1 MSVQYAIGI
10 DIAKDQVEL
19 RWASQIE
26 PRQISPSQSFANT
39 EDGFQAAHAWLLG
52 QGLVP
57 ASSLVVLEATG
68 VYWEACALWFYA
80 HQYAVSVVN
89 PARVSAF
96 AKTLMRRGKTDPL
109 DARLLV
115 VFALTLHPERW
126 TPPAVEMESL
136 QQIMR
141 QRDAE
146 VHLRS
151 QGKNQLHALEHHAH
165 PSPEVVASVRRI
177 LTTLDTEIAM
187 LEAQFTTRLQEQ
199 PAWQT
204 MLDRIMSVAG
214 VGLVIAGTILTETNA
229 LATFGA
235 SSQLCAYAGITPV
248 PFQSGTSVHRKERI
262 SKIGNPRLRKAM
274 YQAAVCAIR
283 CCAPFRTFYQRL
295 LDHKKP
301 KKVALV
307 AVARKM
313 LRVIFALV
321 KQGTRFDPEYRSKSK
336 KYQFSLDRRI

>member
-1 MSVQYAIGI
+1 MSIQFAIGI
-10 DIAKDQVEL
+10 DIAKDQFEL
-19 RWASQIE
+19 RWAPQAA
-26 PRQISPSQSFANT
+26 PQTISPSQSFANT
-39 EDGFQAAHAWLLG
+39 EDGLQAAHAWLLT
-52 QGLVP
+52 QGVVP
-57 ASSLVVLEATG
+57 ADSLIVMEATG
-68 VYWEACALWFYA
+68 VYWEACALGFHAY
-80 HQYAVSVVN
+80 QYPVSVVN

-109 DARLLV
+109 DARRLV
-115 VFALTLHPERW
+115 RFALTLHPERW
-126 TPPAVEMESL
+126 TPPPVEMEML

-146 VHLRS
+146 GHLRS
-151 QGKNQLHALEHHAH
+151 QVHNQLHALEHHAH

-177 LTTLDTEIAM
+177 LTTLDTEIAQ
-187 LEAQFTTRLQEQ
+187 LEHQFTT
-199 PAWQT
+199 
-204 MLDRIMSVAG
+204 IAG

-248 PFQSGTSVHRKERI
+248 PFQSGTSVHRKDRI
-262 SKIGNPRLRKAM
+262 SKIGNPRLRKAL

-283 CCAPFRTFYQRL
+283 CCEPFRSFYQRL
-295 LDHKKP
+295 LDRKKP

-307 AVARKM
+307 AVARKI

-321 KQGTRFDPEYRSKSK
+321 KQGTTFDPAYRSKSK
-336 KYQFSLDRRI
+336 KNSLFS

>member
-1 MSVQYAIGI
+1 MSLQFAIGI
-10 DIAKDQVEL
+10 DIAKDHFEL
-19 RWASQIE
+19 RWAPQAA
-26 PRQISPSQSFANT
+26 PQTISPSQSFANT
-39 EDGFQAAHAWLLG
+39 EDGFQAAHAWLLT
-52 QGLVP
+52 QGVVP
-57 ASSLVVLEATG
+57 TSSLVVMEATG
-68 VYWEACALWFYA
+68 VYWEACALGFHA
-80 HQYAVSVVN
+80 HHYAVSVVN
-89 PARVSAF
+89 PARVAAF

-126 TPPAVEMESL
+126 TPPPVEMEHL
-136 QQIMR
+136 QQMMR
-141 QRDAE
+141 QRDAL

-151 QGKNQLHALEHHAH
+151 QVKNQGHALEHHVH
-165 PSPEVVASVRRI
+165 PSPEVVASVQRL
-177 LTTLDTEIAM
+177 LTTLDTEIAH
-187 LEAQFTTRLQEQ
+187 LEQQFTTSLQAQ
-199 PAWQT
+199 PAWQA
-204 MLDRIMSVAG
+204 MLERIMSIAG
-214 VGLVIAGTILTETNA
+214 VGLVIAGTVLTETNA

-295 LDHKKP
+295 LERKKP

-307 AVARKM
+307 AVARKI

-321 KQGTRFDPEYRSKSK
+321 TQGTNFDPEYCSKSRK
-336 KYQFSLDRRI
+336 T

>member
-1 MSVQYAIGI
+1 MSLHIQFAIGI
-10 DIAKDQVEL
+10 DIGKDQIEV
-19 RWASQIE
+19 RWAPQAE
-26 PRQISPSQSFANT
+26 PQTISPSQSFGNSA
-39 EDGFQAAHAWLLG
+39 EGLQAAHTWLLAHG
-52 QGLVP
+52 VVP
-57 ASSLVVLEATG
+57 TTSLVVMEATG
-68 VYWEACALWFYA
+68 VYWEACALWFHTYA
-80 HQYAVSVVN
+80 YQVSVVN
-89 PARVSAF
+89 PARVAAF

-115 VFALTLHPERW
+115 QFALTLHPERW
-126 TPPAVEMESL
+126 TPPPVEMEAL
-136 QQIMR
+136 QQILR
-141 QRDAE
+141 QRDAT

-151 QGKNQLHALEHHAH
+151 QVKNQLHALEHHAH
-165 PSPEVVASVRRI
+165 PSAEVVASVRRI
-177 LTTLDTEIAM
+177 LTTLDTEIAA
-187 LEAQFTTRLQEQ
+187 LEQQFTTRVHDQ

-204 MLDRIMSVAG
+204 MIDRIMSVAG

-229 LATFGA
+229 LATFRA

-248 PFQSGTSVHRKERI
+248 PFQSGTSVHRKDRI

-295 LDHKKP
+295 LDHQKP
-301 KKVALV
+301 KKVALI

-321 KQGTRFDPEYRSKSK
+321 KQGTRFDPEYCSKSK
-336 KYQFSLDRRI
+336 KISLFS

>member
-1 MSVQYAIGI
+1 MSVQFAIGI
-10 DIAKDQVEL
+10 DIAKDQFEL
-19 RWASQIE
+19 RWAPQAE
-26 PRQISPSQSFANT
+26 PQTISPSQSFANT
-39 EDGFQAAHAWLLG
+39 ADGCQAAHAWLLA

-57 ASSLVVLEATG
+57 ATSLVVMEATG
-68 VYWEACALWFYA
+68 VSWEACALWFHTHAYP
-80 HQYAVSVVN
+80 VSVVN
-89 PARVSAF
+89 PARVAAF

-115 VFALTLHPERW
+115 IFALTLHPERW
-126 TPPAVEMESL
+126 TPPAVEMEAL

-141 QRDAE
+141 QREAT

-151 QGKNQLHALEHHAH
+151 QVKNQLHALEHHVH

-177 LTTLDTEIAM
+177 LTTLDTEIAE
-187 LEAQFTTRLQEQ
+187 LEQQFTTHLHGQ
-199 PAWQT
+199 PAWQA
-204 MLDRIMSVAG
+204 MLDRIMSIAG
-214 VGLVIAGTILTETNA
+214 VGLVIAGTLLTETNA

-248 PFQSGTSVHRKERI
+248 PFQSGSSVHRKERI

-295 LDHKKP
+295 LDRKKP

-307 AVARKM
+307 AVARKI

-321 KQGTRFDPEYRSKSK
+321 KQGTNFDPEYRSKNK
-336 KYQFSLDRRI
+336 KISLFS

>member
-1 MSVQYAIGI
+1 MSMQFAIGI
-10 DIAKDQVEL
+10 DIAKDQFEL
-19 RWASQIE
+19 RWAPQGD
-26 PRQISPSQSFANT
+26 PQTISPSQSFANT
-39 EDGFQAAHAWLLG
+39 EDGLQAAHAWLLT
-52 QGLVP
+52 QGVVP
-57 ASSLVVLEATG
+57 ADSLIVMEATG
-68 VYWEACALWFYA
+68 VYWEACALGFHAY
-80 HQYAVSVVN
+80 QYPVSVVN

-115 VFALTLHPERW
+115 RFALTLHPERW
-126 TPPAVEMESL
+126 TPPPVEMEML

-151 QGKNQLHALEHHAH
+151 QVHNQLHALEHHAH

-177 LTTLDTEIAM
+177 LTTLDTEIAQ
-187 LEAQFTTRLQEQ
+187 LEHQFTTILHGQ
-199 PAWQT
+199 PAWQS
-204 MLDRIMSVAG
+204 MLDRIMSIAG

-248 PFQSGTSVHRKERI
+248 PFQSGTSVHRKDRI
-262 SKIGNPRLRKAM
+262 SKIGNPRLRKAL

-283 CCAPFRTFYQRL
+283 CCEPFRTFYQRL

-307 AVARKM
+307 AVARKI

-321 KQGTRFDPEYRSKSK
+321 KQGTTFDPAYRSKSK
-336 KYQFSLDRRI
+336 KISLFS